1 MLRSN
6 ENQVRHIKD
15 RRELG
20 ARFIM
25 ALMEVG
31 LDDKYRLDA
40 KRIFLSGTQAL
51 VRLPMLQRE
60 RDRAA
65 GLNTAGFISGYR
77 GSPLGM
83 YDHALWRA
91 KSFLQQ
97 HDIAFVP
104 GLNEDLAA
112 TAVWGSQQVGM
123 FPGAK
128 VDGVFGIWYGKGPG
142 VDRSL
147 DALKHAN
154 SAGSSKN
161 GGVIALAGDDHG
173 CQSSTLAHQSE
184 QVFAS
189 ALMPVVNPATLQD
202 YLDLGILGFALSRFS
217 GCWVGFKAI
226 SETVESSASIVSDID
241 RIKIITPDDFEMPPG
256 GLSIRWPDP
265 PMEAERRLHG
275 AKMDAVAAFA
285 RANRFDRIVLDS
297 KPARLGIMATGKAY
311 LDLRQALADL
321 GITDAEAQALGLRIY
336 KVALTWPLEVHGAL
350 RFAEGLQDVL
360 VVEEK
365 RGFIEDQLIRILYN
379 MDASKRPSVV
389 GKRDESGAILLP
401 SEGELTP
408 TMVAAAVVGRLRKLG
423 HRSPALEQR
432 LAKLEAF
439 DRPADG
445 IGAVKLQRTP
455 YFCSGC
461 PHNSSTKIPE
471 GSRAMAGIGC
481 HGMALYIPARRT
493 TTISHMGAEGVAWIG
508 QAPFTDEK
516 HVFQNLGDGT
526 YTHSGLLALR
536 AAAAAGVNITYKI
549 LYNDAVAMTGGQ
561 PAEGGFNVAQIAH
574 QVAAEGTKRLAI
586 VTDDPEKYPANFFPP
601 SATIHHRR
609 ELDAVQR
616 ELRDIAGLTVLI
628 YDQTCAAE
636 KRRRRKRGLYPDPP
650 KRVFIN
656 ERVCEG
662 CGDCSAVSNCV
673 SVQPLETEFG
683 RKRRIDQSN
692 CNKDF
697 SCIEGFCPSFVTVH
711 GGKLRKADRAAA
723 DPSAL
728 FADLPAPAIP
738 ALDGAYNILVTG
750 IGGTGVITIGALL
763 GMAAHV
769 EGLACSTLD
778 FTGLSQKNGAVMS
791 HVRIA
796 PSADDLANVRIGPG
810 SANLILGCDIVVATS
825 VTALSRAERGVTRAV
840 VNADLLPTASFVIDP
855 DIDFEAGT
863 MREALNEAVSA
874 ADLDIL
880 DANGLATALM
890 GDSIATNSF
899 MLGFAFQRGA
909 IPLSLEAIM
918 KAIDLNGAA
927 IEMNKLAF
935 SWGRLA
941 AHDLQRVISAAR
953 FRNSGAQPAK
963 RTLDESIAFRAK
975 FLTDYQDEAYSKRYL
990 GEVERVRAAEAKSL
1004 PGSHE
1009 LTEAFAK
1016 GLFKLMAYKDE
1027 YEVARLYSDG
1037 EFAKALR
1044 EQFDGNPDVK
1054 VSLAPPLLAERDPA
1068 TGRLQK
1074 REFGRWIFRAFD
1086 ILARFKS
1093 LRGTKLD
1100 PFGYTSERRMERALP
1115 GEYSAMMFRQLD
1127 KAKPHDWP
1135 RLVALAKSAELVRGY
1150 GHIKEA
1156 NVAKYRTECARLEAS
1171 IGQPV
1176 AQAAE

>member
-1 MLRSN
+1 
-6 ENQVRHIKD
+6 
-15 RRELG
+15 
-20 ARFIM
+20 M

-60 RDRAA
+60 RDRAQ

-91 KSFLQQ
+91 KSFLKA
-97 HDIAFVP
+97 HDIEFAP

-123 FPGAK
+123 FPGAR

-142 VDRSL
+142 VDRSM

-154 SAGSSKN
+154 SAGTSRN

-184 QVFAS
+184 QVFAA

-202 YLDLGILGFALSRFS
+202 YLDLGILGFALSRYS
-217 GCWVGFKAI
+217 SCWVGFKAI
-226 SETVESSASIVSDID
+226 SETVESSASIVSDPD
-241 RIKIITPDDFEMPPG
+241 RIKIIMPEDFEMPPG
-256 GLSIRWPDP
+256 GLSIRWPDAP
-265 PMEAERRLHG
+265 LEQERRLHG
-275 AKMDAVAAFA
+275 PKMQAVAAFT
-285 RANRFDRIVLDS
+285 RVNRFDRIVLDS
-297 KPARLGIMATGKAY
+297 RPARLGIMATGKAY

-336 KVALTWPLEVHGAL
+336 KVALTWPLEEHGA
-350 RFAEGLQDVL
+350 RAFAEGLQDVL

-365 RGFIEDQLIRILYN
+365 RGFIEDQLLRILYN
-379 MDASKRPSVV
+379 VDASKRPSVV
-389 GKRDESGAILLP
+389 GKRDETGAPLLP

-408 TMVAAAVVGRLRKLG
+408 TMVAAAVVARLRRLG

-439 DRPADG
+439 DRPAEG
-445 IGAVKLQRTP
+445 TGAAKLQRTP

-461 PHNSSTKIPE
+461 PHNTSTKVPE

-481 HGMALYIPARRT
+481 HGMALSVPSRRT
-493 TTISHMGAEGVAWIG
+493 QTISHMGAEGVTWIG
-508 QAPFTDEK
+508 QAPFTSEQ

-536 AAAAAGVNITYKI
+536 AAAAASVNITYKI

-561 PAEGGFNVAQIAH
+561 PAEGGLTVSQIAH
-574 QVAAEGTKRLAI
+574 QVSAEGAKRLAI
-586 VTDDPEKYPANFFPP
+586 VSDQPEKYPSNYFPAG
-601 SATIHHRR
+601 ATIHHRR
-609 ELDAVQR
+609 ELDAVQK
-616 ELRDIAGLTVLI
+616 ELRDVKGLSVLI

-662 CGDCSAVSNCV
+662 CGDCSQASNCV
-673 SVQPLETEFG
+673 SVQPLETELG

-728 FADLPAPAIP
+728 FADLPLPAPP
-738 ALDGAYNILVTG
+738 ALEGPFNILVTG

-769 EGLACSTLD
+769 DGKACSTLD

-796 PSADDLANVRIGPG
+796 PSADDLATVRIAPG
-810 SANLILGCDIVVATS
+810 GANLILGCDIVVATS
-825 VTALSRAERGVTRAV
+825 IPALSRAERGVTRAI

-855 DIDFEAGT
+855 DIDFQAGA
-863 MREALNEAVSA
+863 MRDSLNQAVSA
-874 ADLDIL
+874 GDLDIL
-880 DANGLATALM
+880 DATGLASALM
-890 GDSIATNSF
+890 GDSIATNAF

-909 IPLSLEAIM
+909 IPLSLEAIT
-918 KAIDLNGAA
+918 KAIELNAAA
-927 IEMNKLAF
+927 IEMNRLAF

-941 AHDLQRVISAAR
+941 AHDLPRVVSAAR
-953 FRNSGAQPAK
+953 FKTSGAAPAK
-963 RTLDESIAFRAK
+963 RTLDETIAFRAG
-975 FLTDYQDEAYSKRYL
+975 FLTDYQNEAYSKRYL
-990 GEVERVRAAEAKSL
+990 GEVARVRAAEAKAS
-1004 PGSHE
+1004 PGSHD

-1037 EFAKALR
+1037 EFAKALK
-1044 EQFDGNPDVK
+1044 EQFDGDPSLK
-1054 VSLAPPLLAERDPA
+1054 VSLAPPLLARRDKV
-1068 TGRLQK
+1068 TGHLRK
-1074 REFGRWIFRAFD
+1074 REFGGWILTAFD
-1086 ILARFKS
+1086 ILTRFKF
-1093 LRGTKLD
+1093 LRGTAFD
-1100 PFGYTSERRMERALP
+1100 PFGYTSERRTERALP
-1115 GEYSAMMFRQLD
+1115 GEYSAMILRRLD
-1127 KAKPHDWP
+1127 NAKPQDWP
-1135 RLVALAKSAELVRGY
+1135 HLVTLAKSAELVRGY
-1150 GHIKEA
+1150 GHIKEV
-1156 NVAKYRTECARLEAS
+1156 NVARYRQECARLEAT

>member
-1 MLRSN
+1 M
-6 ENQVRHIKD
+6 
-15 RRELG
+15 
-20 ARFIM
+20 
-25 ALMEVG
+25 
-31 LDDKYRLDA
+31 
-40 KRIFLSGTQAL
+40 
-51 VRLPMLQRE
+51 
-60 RDRAA
+60 
-65 GLNTAGFISGYR
+65 
-77 GSPLGM
+77 
-83 YDHALWRA
+83 
-91 KSFLQQ
+91 
-97 HDIAFVP
+97 
-104 GLNEDLAA
+104 
-112 TAVWGSQQVGM
+112 
-123 FPGAK
+123 
-128 VDGVFGIWYGKGPG
+128 
-142 VDRSL
+142 
-147 DALKHAN
+147 
-154 SAGSSKN
+154 
-161 GGVIALAGDDHG
+161 
-173 CQSSTLAHQSE
+173 
-184 QVFAS
+184 
-189 ALMPVVNPATLQD
+189 
-202 YLDLGILGFALSRFS
+202 
-217 GCWVGFKAI
+217 
-226 SETVESSASIVSDID
+226 
-241 RIKIITPDDFEMPPG
+241 
-256 GLSIRWPDP
+256 
-265 PMEAERRLHG
+265 
-275 AKMDAVAAFA
+275 
-285 RANRFDRIVLDS
+285 
-297 KPARLGIMATGKAY
+297 
-311 LDLRQALADL
+311 
-321 GITDAEAQALGLRIY
+321 
-336 KVALTWPLEVHGAL
+336 
-350 RFAEGLQDVL
+350 
-360 VVEEK
+360 
-365 RGFIEDQLIRILYN
+365 RILYN
-379 MDASKRPSVV
+379 VDASKRPSVV
-389 GKRDESGAILLP
+389 GKRDETGATLLP

-408 TMVAAAVVGRLRKLG
+408 TMVAAAIVARLRRLG

-439 DRPADG
+439 DRPAEG
-445 IGAVKLQRTP
+445 VGAAKLQRTP

-461 PHNSSTKIPE
+461 PHNTSTKIPE

-481 HGMALYIPARRT
+481 HGMALSVPNRRT
-493 TTISHMGAEGVAWIG
+493 QTISHMGAEGVTWIG
-508 QAPFTDEK
+508 QAPFTTEA

-526 YTHSGLLALR
+526 YTHSGLLAIR

-561 PAEGGFNVAQIAH
+561 PAEGGLTVSQIAH
-574 QVAAEGTKRLAI
+574 QVSAEGAKRLVI
-586 VTDDPEKYPANFFPP
+586 VSDDPDKYPANYFP
-601 SATIHHRR
+601 SGATIHHRR
-609 ELDAVQR
+609 ELDAVQKLLR
-616 ELRDIAGLTVLI
+616 EVKGLSVLI

-636 KRRRRKRGLYPDPP
+636 KRRRRKRGLYPDPA

-662 CGDCSAVSNCV
+662 CGDCSQASNCV

-728 FADLPAPAIP
+728 FADLPTPATP

-825 VTALSRAERGVTRAV
+825 VTALSRAERGLTRAV

-855 DIDFEAGT
+855 DIDFQAGT

-927 IEMNKLAF
+927 IDMNKLAF

-953 FRNSGAQPAK
+953 FKNSGAQPAK
-963 RTLDESIAFRAK
+963 RTLDESIAFRAS

-990 GEVERVRAAEAKSL
+990 SEVERVRAAEAKSS

-1044 EQFDGNPDVK
+1044 EQFDGNPSVK
-1054 VSLAPPLLAERDPA
+1054 VSLAPPLLAERDPV

-1093 LRGTKLD
+1093 LRGTALD

-1115 GEYSAMMFRQLD
+1115 GEYSAMIFRHLD